1 MNLYIFNADTSPIL
15 IDYGE
20 KIMLGN
26 LGKNLTKTMK
36 KLAGMAIIDEEVVK
50 DVIKDI
56 QRALIQADVNIK
68 LVLNL
73 SKTIEGRAL
82 NEEPPKAVT
91 PKEHVIRIVYE
102 ELVHLLG
109 EKAEE
114 VEIEKKPYKILFV
127 GLQGSGKTTTIG
139 KMARYLQKKGFN
151 PAIICTDTWR
161 PAAYEQLSQLT
172 QNLNLPLYGDPDNKD
187 ALDLARKGLKEF
199 KKQDIIIVDTA
210 GRHKEEKDLLYE
222 MMQISKVVEPDEV
235 ILVVDGT
242 IGQQAREQAM
252 AFSKTTAIGSIIITK
267 LDGSAKGGGAL
278 SAVSEIRA
286 PIKFIGTGERIEDLE
301 VFDPERFI
309 SRLLGM
315 GDIKALIER
324 AEEIAEEDLDMDA
337 MDAMLS
343 GKFTLKE
350 MYSQFEMMNKMGP
363 MKQVMNMLPG
373 MGGKLPKNA
382 SQVTEEKLTKY
393 KIMMDS
399 MTEQELTHPEVIKQ
413 SRVKRIARGSGM
425 RNEDVK
431 ELLKYYQVTKKAMKG
446 FGKRKMGGPLGQM
459 MRQMMR

>member
-1 MNLYIFNADTSPIL
+1 
-15 IDYGE
+15 
-20 KIMLGN
+20 MLGN

-36 KLAGMAIIDEEVVK
+36 KLAGMTIIDEEMVK
-50 DVIKDI
+50 EVIKDI

-73 SKTIEGRAL
+73 SKKIEERAL
-82 NEEPPKAVT
+82 NEEPPKGVT
-91 PKEHVIRIVYE
+91 AKEHVIKIVYE
-102 ELVHLLG
+102 ELVNLLG

-114 VEIEKKPYKILFV
+114 IEIEKKPYKILFV
-127 GLQGSGKTTTIG
+127 GLQGSGKTTSIG
-139 KMARYLQKKGFN
+139 KMARYLQKKGFS

-161 PAAYEQLSQLT
+161 PAAYEQLRQLT
-172 QNLNLPLYGDPDNKD
+172 ESLNLPLYGAPDNKD

-199 KKQDIIIVDTA
+199 KKQDLIIVDTA
-210 GRHKEEKDLLYE
+210 GRHKEEKDLLDE
-222 MMQISKVVEPDEV
+222 MEQISAVVEPDEV
-235 ILVVDGT
+235 MLVIDGT
-242 IGQQAREQAM
+242 IGQQAREQAL
-252 AFSKTTAIGSIIITK
+252 AFSKTTKIGSIVITK

-278 SAVSEIRA
+278 SAVAEIGA

-315 GDIKALIER
+315 GDIQTLIER
-324 AEEIAEEDLDMDA
+324 AEEIEEDVDTDA

-343 GKFTLKE
+343 GKFTLKD

-363 MKQVMNMLPG
+363 MQQVMSMLPG
-373 MGGKLPKNA
+373 MGTKLPKNA

-393 KIMMDS
+393 KILMDS
-399 MTEQELTHPEVIKQ
+399 MTEEELTHPEIIKQ
-413 SRVKRIARGSGM
+413 SRVKRIARGAGM

-431 ELLKYYQVTKKAMKG
+431 ELLKYYQVTKKAIKG

>member
-1 MNLYIFNADTSPIL
+1 
-15 IDYGE
+15 
-20 KIMLGN
+20 MLGN

-36 KLAGMAIIDEEVVK
+36 KLAGMTIIDEEVVK
-50 DVIKDI
+50 EVIKEI
-56 QRALIQADVNIK
+56 QRALIQSDVNIK

-73 SKTIEGRAL
+73 SKTIEDKAL
-82 NEEPPKAVT
+82 NEEPPKGVT
-91 PKEHVIRIVYE
+91 AKEHVIKIVYD

-109 EKAEE
+109 DKAEE
-114 VEIEKKPYKILFV
+114 VEISKKPYKILFV

-161 PAAYEQLSQLT
+161 PAAYEQLRQLT
-172 QNLNLPLYGDPDNKD
+172 ESLNLSLYGDPDNKD
-187 ALDLARKGLKEF
+187 ALDLAKKGLKEF

-210 GRHKEEKDLLYE
+210 GRHKEEKDLLDE
-222 MMQISKVVEPDEV
+222 MEQISAVVEPDEV
-235 ILVVDGT
+235 MLVIDGT
-242 IGQQAREQAM
+242 IGQQAREQAL
-252 AFSKTTAIGSIIITK
+252 AFSKTTKIGSIVITK

-278 SAVSEIRA
+278 SAVAEIGA

-315 GDIKALIER
+315 GDIKTLIER
-324 AEEIAEEDLDMDA
+324 AEEIAEEDVDTEA

-343 GKFTLKE
+343 GKFTLKD

-363 MKQVMNMLPG
+363 MQQVMNMLPG
-373 MGGKLPKNA
+373 MGSKLPKNA

-393 KIMMDS
+393 KILMDS
-399 MTEQELTHPEVIKQ
+399 MTEQELTHPEIIKQ
-413 SRVKRIARGSGM
+413 ARVKRIARGSGM

-431 ELLKYYQVTKKAMKG
+431 ELLKYYQVTKKAIKG
-446 FGKRKMGGPLGQM
+446 FGKRKMSGPLGQM

>member
-1 MNLYIFNADTSPIL
+1 
-15 IDYGE
+15 
-20 KIMLGN
+20 MLGN

-36 KLAGMAIIDEEVVK
+36 KLAGMTIIDEEVVK
-50 DVIKDI
+50 EVIKDI
-56 QRALIQADVNIK
+56 QRALIQSDVNIK

-73 SKTIEGRAL
+73 SKTIEDRAL
-82 NEEPPKAVT
+82 NEEPPKGVT
-91 PKEHVIRIVYE
+91 AKEHVIKIVYE

-109 EKAEE
+109 DKAAE
-114 VEIEKKPYKILFV
+114 VQVEKKPYKILFM

-139 KMARYLQKKGFN
+139 KMGKYLQKKGFN

-161 PAAYEQLSQLT
+161 PAAFEQLRQLT
-172 QNLNLPLYGDPDNKD
+172 ENLNLSLYGDPDND
-187 ALDLARKGLKEF
+187 NALDLAQKGLKKFE
-199 KKQDIIIVDTA
+199 KQDIIIVDTA
-210 GRHKEEKDLLYE
+210 GRHKEEKDLLDE
-222 MMQISKVVEPDEV
+222 MEQISTVVEPDEV
-235 ILVVDGT
+235 MLIIDGT
-242 IGQQAREQAM
+242 IGQQAREQAL
-252 AFSKTTAIGSIIITK
+252 AFSETTEIGSIVITK

-278 SAVSEIRA
+278 SAVAEIGA
-286 PIKFIGTGERIEDLE
+286 PIKFIGTGERIDDLE

-315 GDIKALIER
+315 GDIKTLIER
-324 AEEIAEEDLDMDA
+324 AEEIVDEDVDAEA

-343 GKFTLKE
+343 GKFTLKD

-363 MKQVMNMLPG
+363 MQQVMNMLPG

-382 SQVTEEKLTKY
+382 SQITEEKLTKY
-393 KIMMDS
+393 KILMDS
-399 MTEQELTHPEVIKQ
+399 MTEEELTHPEIIKQ
-413 SRVKRIARGSGM
+413 SRVKRISRGSGM

-431 ELLKYYQVTKKAMKG
+431 ELLKYYQVTKKAIKG

>member
-1 MNLYIFNADTSPIL
+1 
-15 IDYGE
+15 
-20 KIMLGN
+20 MLGN

-36 KLAGMAIIDEEVVK
+36 KLAGMTIIDEKVVK
-50 DVIKDI
+50 EVIKDI
-56 QRALIQADVNIK
+56 QRALIQSDVNIK

-73 SKTIEGRAL
+73 SKTIEDRAL
-82 NEEPPKAVT
+82 NEEPPKGVT
-91 PKEHVIRIVYE
+91 AKEHVIKIVYD
-102 ELVHLLG
+102 ELVNLLG

-127 GLQGSGKTTTIG
+127 GLQGSGKTTSIG

-161 PAAYEQLSQLT
+161 PAAYEQLRQLT
-172 QNLNLPLYGDPDNKD
+172 ESLNLPLYGDPDNKD

-199 KKQDIIIVDTA
+199 KKQDLIIVDTA
-210 GRHKEEKDLLYE
+210 GRHKEEKDLLDE
-222 MMQISKVVEPDEV
+222 MEQISAVVEPDEV
-235 ILVVDGT
+235 MLVIDGT
-242 IGQQAREQAM
+242 IGQQAREQAL
-252 AFSKTTAIGSIIITK
+252 AFSQTTKIGSIVITK

-278 SAVSEIRA
+278 SAVAEIGA

-315 GDIKALIER
+315 GDIRTLIER
-324 AEEIAEEDLDMDA
+324 AEEIEEDVDQEA

-343 GKFTLKE
+343 GKFTLKD

-363 MKQVMNMLPG
+363 MQQVMNMLPG
-373 MGGKLPKNA
+373 MGNKLPKNA
-382 SQVTEEKLTKY
+382 SQVTEEKLGKY
-393 KIMMDS
+393 KILMDS
-399 MTEQELTHPEVIKQ
+399 MTEEELTHPEIIKQ

-431 ELLKYYQVTKKAMKG
+431 ELLKYYQVTKKAIKG

>member
-1 MNLYIFNADTSPIL
+1 
-15 IDYGE
+15 
-20 KIMLGN
+20 MLGN

-36 KLAGMAIIDEEVVK
+36 KLAGMTIIDEEVVK
-50 DVIKDI
+50 EVIKDI
-56 QRALIQADVNIK
+56 QRALIQSDVNIK

-73 SKTIEGRAL
+73 SKTIEDRAL
-82 NEEPPKAVT
+82 NEEPPKGVT
-91 PKEHVIRIVYE
+91 AKEHVIKIVYD
-102 ELVHLLG
+102 ELVNLLG

-127 GLQGSGKTTTIG
+127 GLQGSGKTTSIG

-161 PAAYEQLSQLT
+161 PAAYEQLRQLT
-172 QNLNLPLYGDPDNKD
+172 ESLNLPLYGDPDNKD

-199 KKQDIIIVDTA
+199 KKQDLIIVDTA
-210 GRHKEEKDLLYE
+210 GRHKEEKDLLDE
-222 MMQISKVVEPDEV
+222 MEQISAVVEPDEV
-235 ILVVDGT
+235 MLVIDGT
-242 IGQQAREQAM
+242 IGQQAREQAL
-252 AFSKTTAIGSIIITK
+252 AFSQTTKIGSIVITK

-278 SAVSEIRA
+278 SAVAEIGA

-315 GDIKALIER
+315 GDIRTLIER
-324 AEEIAEEDLDMDA
+324 AEEIEGDVDTEA

-343 GKFTLKE
+343 GKFTLKD

-363 MKQVMNMLPG
+363 MQQVMNMLPG
-373 MGGKLPKNA
+373 MGNKLPKNA
-382 SQVTEEKLTKY
+382 SQVTEEKLGKY
-393 KIMMDS
+393 KILMDS
-399 MTEQELTHPEVIKQ
+399 MTEEELTHPEIIKQ

-431 ELLKYYQVTKKAMKG
+431 ELLKYYQVTKKAIKG

>member
-1 MNLYIFNADTSPIL
+1 M
-15 IDYGE
+15 

-36 KLAGMAIIDEEVVK
+36 KLAGMTIIDEEVVK
-50 DVIKDI
+50 EVVKDI
-56 QRALIQADVNIK
+56 QRALIQSDVNIK

-73 SKTIEGRAL
+73 SKTIEEKAL
-82 NEEPPKAVT
+82 NEEPPKGVT
-91 PKEHVIRIVYE
+91 AKEHVIKIVYD
-102 ELVHLLG
+102 ELVNLLG

-114 VEIEKKPYKILFV
+114 VEIDKKPYKILFV

-151 PAIICTDTWR
+151 PALICTDTWR
-161 PAAYEQLSQLT
+161 PAAYEQLRQLT
-172 QNLNLPLYGDPDNKD
+172 ESLNLPLYGDPDNKD
-187 ALDLARKGLKEF
+187 ALDLAKKGLKEF
-199 KKQDIIIVDTA
+199 KKQDLIIVDTA
-210 GRHKEEKDLLYE
+210 GRHKEEKDLLDE
-222 MMQISKVVEPDEV
+222 MEQISAVVEPDEV
-235 ILVVDGT
+235 MLVIDGT
-242 IGQQAREQAM
+242 IGQQAREQAL
-252 AFSKTTAIGSIIITK
+252 AFSKTTNIGSIVITK

-278 SAVSEIRA
+278 SAVAEIGA

-315 GDIKALIER
+315 GDIRTLIER
-324 AEEIAEEDLDMDA
+324 AEEIAEEDVDAEA

-343 GKFTLKE
+343 GKFTLKD

-363 MKQVMNMLPG
+363 MQQVMNMLPG
-373 MGGKLPKNA
+373 MGNKLPKNA

-393 KIMMDS
+393 KILMDS
-399 MTEQELTHPEVIKQ
+399 MTEEELTHPEIIKQ

-431 ELLKYYQVTKKAMKG
+431 ELLKYYQVTKKAIKG
-446 FGKRKMGGPLGQM
+446 FGKRKMDGPLGQM

>member
-1 MNLYIFNADTSPIL
+1 
-15 IDYGE
+15 
-20 KIMLGN
+20 MLGN

-36 KLAGMAIIDEEVVK
+36 KLAGMTIIDEEVVK
-50 DVIKDI
+50 EVIKDI
-56 QRALIQADVNIK
+56 QRALIQSDVNIK

-73 SKTIEGRAL
+73 SKTIEDRAL
-82 NEEPPKAVT
+82 NEEPPKGVT
-91 PKEHVIRIVYE
+91 AKEHVIKIVYE

-109 EKAEE
+109 DKAAE
-114 VEIEKKPYKILFV
+114 VQVEKKPYKILFM

-139 KMARYLQKKGFN
+139 KMGKYLQKKGFN

-161 PAAYEQLSQLT
+161 PAAFEQLRQLT
-172 QNLNLPLYGDPDNKD
+172 ENLNISLYGDPDND
-187 ALDLARKGLKEF
+187 NALDLAQKGLEEF

-210 GRHKEEKDLLYE
+210 GRHKEEKDLLDE
-222 MMQISKVVEPDEV
+222 MEQISTVVEPDEV
-235 ILVVDGT
+235 MLIIDGT
-242 IGQQAREQAM
+242 IGQQAREQAL
-252 AFSKTTAIGSIIITK
+252 AFSETTEIGSIVITK

-278 SAVSEIRA
+278 SAVAEIGA
-286 PIKFIGTGERIEDLE
+286 PIKFIGTGERIDDLE

-315 GDIKALIER
+315 GDIKTLIER
-324 AEEIAEEDLDMDA
+324 AEEIVDEDVDAEA

-343 GKFTLKE
+343 GKFTLKD

-363 MKQVMNMLPG
+363 MQQVMNMLPG

-382 SQVTEEKLTKY
+382 SQITEEKLTKY
-393 KIMMDS
+393 KILMDS
-399 MTEQELTHPEVIKQ
+399 MTEEELTHPEIIKQ
-413 SRVKRIARGSGM
+413 SRVKRISRGSGM

-431 ELLKYYQVTKKAMKG
+431 ELLKYYQVTKKAIKG